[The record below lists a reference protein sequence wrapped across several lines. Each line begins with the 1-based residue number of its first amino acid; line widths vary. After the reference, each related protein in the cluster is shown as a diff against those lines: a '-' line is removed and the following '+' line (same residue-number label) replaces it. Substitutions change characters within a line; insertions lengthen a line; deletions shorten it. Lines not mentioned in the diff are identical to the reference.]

1 MLSTLLQHTAISKVL
16 SEKTKASIAAQT
28 KKSPKSKDE
37 LFALPSSSE
46 IDSTLSSSEEEDFED
61 DSTDSTEPSPLKQ
74 YDLHS
79 IDTKSPYFLS
89 LPLETRHEILT
100 ELKETRKQSSWGRL
114 HELPKK
120 SDDFSSYQM
129 KRLLK
134 RQQVQAALDEAGKEM
149 GGASLSLTELESLL
163 HDQGIPTSNDVG
175 QRIASDS
182 NTRFLYIKD
191 VKEALEKAKLEEE
204 KKKEQS
210 ELPKEESK
218 PKTKADLEEEE
229 ELQRAIALSLQDEP
243 STSSNAEEDKIQEFS
258 FLENFRDEDFES
270 DISEDDLEEVPI
282 KGKFSSAQ
290 SYMMEYSGL
299 TPAEISRI
307 IGQNARKN
315 SKKAIK
321 FGKILPQAVIGKSSS
336 NGRFIKDRRQFV
348 SFIIYSIFLRTLITR
363 DNNADLFAL

>member
-1 MLSTLLQHTAISKVL
+1 M
-16 SEKTKASIAAQT
+16 
-28 KKSPKSKDE
+28 
-37 LFALPSSSE
+37 
-46 IDSTLSSSEEEDFED
+46 DSTLSSSEEEDFED
-61 DSTDSTEPSPLKQ
+61 DSSDSTEQSPLKQ

-79 IDTKSPYFLS
+79 INTKSPYFLS

-100 ELKETRKQSSWGRL
+100 ELKETRKQSSWGRI

-149 GGASLSLTELESLL
+149 GGTSLSLTELESLL
-163 HDQGIPTSNDVG
+163 NDQGIPTSNAVG

-182 NTRFLYIKD
+182 STRFLYIKD
-191 VKEALEKAKLEEE
+191 VKEALERAKLDEE
-204 KKKEQS
+204 KKKEQI
-210 ELPKEESK
+210 ELPKEESQ

-243 STSSNAEEDKIQEFS
+243 STSCNVEADKIEFS

-270 DISEDDLEEVPI
+270 DTSEEHFEEVPI
-282 KGKFSSAQ
+282 KKNFSSAQ

-299 TPAEISRI
+299 TPAEISKI
-307 IGQNARKN
+307 IGQNARKK
-315 SKKAIK
+315 SKKPIK
-321 FGKILPQAVIGKSSS
+321 LGKILPKAMIEKSRS
-336 NGRFIKDRRQFV
+336 NGKFNRIN
-348 SFIIYSIFLRTLITR
+348 SPPSIFARTNLVQ
-363 DNNADLFAL
+363 LSYF

>member
-1 MLSTLLQHTAISKVL
+1 M
-16 SEKTKASIAAQT
+16 
-28 KKSPKSKDE
+28 
-37 LFALPSSSE
+37 
-46 IDSTLSSSEEEDFED
+46 
-61 DSTDSTEPSPLKQ
+61 KQ

-100 ELKETRKQSSWGRL
+100 ELKETRKQSSWGRI

-191 VKEALEKAKLEEE
+191 VKEALERAKLDEE

-243 STSSNAEEDKIQEFS
+243 STSCNVEEVGVQEFS

-270 DISEDDLEEVPI
+270 DTSEDDLEVPV
-282 KGKFSSAQ
+282 KETLSSAQ

-299 TPAEISRI
+299 TPAEISKI

-321 FGKILPQAVIGKSSS
+321 FGKILPKAVMGKSSS
-336 NGRFIKDRRQFV
+336 NGKFINKGKK
-348 SFIIYSIFLRTLITR
+348 IIC
-363 DNNADLFAL
+363 LFYNM

>member
-1 MLSTLLQHTAISKVL
+1 MG
-16 SEKTKASIAAQT
+16 
-28 KKSPKSKDE
+28 
-37 LFALPSSSE
+37 
-46 IDSTLSSSEEEDFED
+46 STLSSSEEEDFED
-61 DSTDSTEPSPLKQ
+61 DSSDSTEPSPLKQ

-149 GGASLSLTELESLL
+149 GGTSLSLIELESLL
-163 HDQGIPTSNDVG
+163 NDQGIPTSNAVG

-182 NTRFLYIKD
+182 RTRFLYIKD
-191 VKEALEKAKLEEE
+191 VKEALERAKLDEE
-204 KKKEQS
+204 KKKEQI
-210 ELPKEESK
+210 ELPKEESQ

-243 STSSNAEEDKIQEFS
+243 SSSCNVVEDKIEFS

-270 DISEDDLEEVPI
+270 DTSEEHFEEVPI
-282 KGKFSSAQ
+282 KENLSSAQ

-299 TPAEISRI
+299 TPAEISKI
-307 IGQNARKN
+307 IGQNARKK
-315 SKKAIK
+315 SKKPIK
-321 FGKILPQAVIGKSSS
+321 FGKILPKAMIEKSRS
-336 NGRFIKDRRQFV
+336 NGK
-348 SFIIYSIFLRTLITR
+348 
-363 DNNADLFAL
+363 